1 MVKIIK
7 DEKVKG
13 KHEKEEKDKI
23 EKSRKEKGENKIKKQ
38 EIQKKYEQVK
48 KYVRKI
54 NIMTDVSEKILNKI
68 FWNVIKAVAIIVYFM
83 ILNIAYT
90 KMQEARILEDTKI
103 FAGVFLIAGLIEL
116 ERAYKKDSGKIAV
129 TALEL
134 IVLSLFTLSIIH
146 ISTLFKYDF
155 RLYVVTFSYL
165 FAIYYILKAI
175 LVYTKEKKEYL
186 QSLSDISY
194 IVKKDKPVKK
204 EAKKR
209 KDKVKKEN
217 KETKDEKEQAK
228 TDKPENKKVKEHKDL
243 EDEKGNTKVEN
254 KEDKNTEN
262 ETMEKH
268 KKEQVKSEE
277 SEEAEKYKEEEQ
289 IKNQDTEEHIE
300 NKNVQESNE
309 KQIDSSES
317 KEEVKVND

>member
-7 DEKVKG
+7 NEKVKG
-13 KHEKEEKDKI
+13 KHEKEENEQVK
-23 EKSRKEKGENKIKKQ
+23 KSRKEKEENKIKKQ
-38 EIQKKYEQVK
+38 EIQEKYEQVK

-90 KMQEARILEDTKI
+90 KMEEARILEDTKI

-116 ERAYKKDSGKIAV
+116 ERAYKKDNGKIAV

-146 ISTLFKYDF
+146 MATLFNYDF

-186 QSLSDISY
+186 QSLSDISD
-194 IVKKDKPVKK
+194 IVKKDKPAKK

-209 KDKVKKEN
+209 EKKNKTLEDKKEQEHNQNEIEKEDEIVDDKTEN
-217 KETKDEKEQAK
+217 KE
-228 TDKPENKKVKEHKDL
+228 
-243 EDEKGNTKVEN
+243 VE
-254 KEDKNTEN
+254 
-262 ETMEKH
+262 
-268 KKEQVKSEE
+268 
-277 SEEAEKYKEEEQ
+277 
-289 IKNQDTEEHIE
+289 
-300 NKNVQESNE
+300 E
-309 KQIDSSES
+309 KQIGNEIDKKQDEKQIEDSEN

>member
-7 DEKVKG
+7 DEKIKG
-13 KHEKEEKDKI
+13 KHEKEENDKVK
-23 EKSRKEKGENKIKKQ
+23 KSRKEKEENKVRKQ
-38 EIQKKYEQVK
+38 ERQKKYEQVK

-68 FWNVIKAVAIIVYFM
+68 FWNVIKAVAIVVYFM
-83 ILNIAYT
+83 VLNIAYT

-146 ISTLFKYDF
+146 MATLFNYDF

-186 QSLSDISY
+186 QSLSDISD

-209 KDKVKKEN
+209 KDKTKKEIKEAENVKEDKDLEGKKEN
-217 KETKDEKEQAK
+217 TNTVNKDDKKTENEIVEESDEKE
-228 TDKPENKKVKEHKDL
+228 
-243 EDEKGNTKVEN
+243 
-254 KEDKNTEN
+254 
-262 ETMEKH
+262 
-268 KKEQVKSEE
+268 
-277 SEEAEKYKEEEQ
+277 
-289 IKNQDTEEHIE
+289 
-300 NKNVQESNE
+300 
-309 KQIDSSES
+309 IDSSEN